1 MNSVFIHLIQ
11 SLSNNWWKNKTTN
24 KIVHFILK
32 VKKQKL
38 KSRRAE
44 EPGGG
49 TRPMRGQN
57 RRGQWRTANQ
67 AELQQRDWQGDKE
80 TSYSPG
86 VFFRQSFNR
95 CTIRIEL
102 CGQYCLF
109 SQCLILIKHLQQIKE
124 KTNRVCIRIQPV
136 VWHIRWATGRL
147 ETSVSIII
155 LYRRRYIMILMLNTI
170 YLYV

>member
-11 SLSNNWWKNKTTN
+11 SLSNNWWKNKTN
-24 KIVHFILK
+24 KIDHFILK

-44 EPGGG
+44 EPGDG

-67 AELQQRDWQGDKE
+67 AELQQRDRQGYKE

-86 VFFRQSFNR
+86 IFFQQSFNR
-95 CTIRIEL
+95 CTITIEL

-109 SQCLILIKHLQQIKE
+109 SQSLILIKHLQQLQKKQTDLAE
-124 KTNRVCIRIQPV
+124 
-136 VWHIRWATGRL
+136 WHTSWATERL
-147 ETSVSIII
+147 EVSVSIII
-155 LYRRRYIMILMLNTI
+155 
-170 YLYV
+170 

>member
-1 MNSVFIHLIQ
+1 MNSAFIHLIQ

-24 KIVHFILK
+24 KIDHFILK

-44 EPGGG
+44 EPGDG

-67 AELQQRDWQGDKE
+67 AELQQRDRQGHKE

-86 VFFRQSFNR
+86 IFFLQSFNR
-95 CTIRIEL
+95 CTVTIEL

-109 SQCLILIKHLQQIKE
+109 SQSLILIKHLQQLK
-124 KTNRVCIRIQPV
+124 KKQTDLA
-136 VWHIRWATGRL
+136 VWHTSWATG
-147 ETSVSIII
+147 SKCIYHYIDVII
-155 LYRRRYIMILMLNTI
+155 
-170 YLYV
+170 

>member
-11 SLSNNWWKNKTTN
+11 SLSNNWWKNKTN
-24 KIVHFILK
+24 KIDHFILK

-44 EPGGG
+44 EPGDG

-67 AELQQRDWQGDKE
+67 AELQQRDRQGHKE

-86 VFFRQSFNR
+86 IFFQQSFNR
-95 CTIRIEL
+95 CTVTIEL
-102 CGQYCLF
+102 CGQYF
-109 SQCLILIKHLQQIKE
+109 NPNKTSATITE
-124 KTNRVCIRIQPV
+124 KTNRFSRVAHKLGHRKTRSKCIY
-136 VWHIRWATGRL
+136 HY
-147 ETSVSIII
+147 III
-155 LYRRRYIMILMLNTI
+155 SMLNTI
-170 YLYV
+170 YLYVCMYRPFTQESISM